1 MKKVVV
7 NFKVGDKFTYAN
19 LEADELLFVNDFV
32 VVQNDNRVVGLYHKD
47 SLINAHITEKGE
59 KDD

>member
-19 LEADELLFVNDFV
+19 LEADELVLVNDLI

-47 SLINAHITEKGE
+47 SVINAHITEKDE
-59 KDD
+59 KR